1 MYKDEIMIE
10 KILKTENE
18 SLVYLAYFIPRKQHN
33 EAIEFI
39 YGQKHN
45 SRKINI
51 QPLIKARKKLM
62 RLDYIDIKKI
72 NHDINYYSTPKTL
85 IEYIHKVAEYKKKCS
100 SNPQLFELSEDDTKF
115 LELLFDSNWFRT
127 FFNDYLALHLD
138 TKDAFY
144 DIYRDDDGKLEA
156 SEKND
161 VALRCI
167 YQVLFDI
174 LVLSASI
181 RHLPKYKK
189 LLPKSKEIANFKSF
203 DEFVAVWNS
212 KKLKNLNEKELEK
225 AVLSESRK
233 LIPIVKTLG
242 ESIFFDFLNEKI
254 FKPPYVAFCIPESTY
269 QFLHY
274 LDIFR
279 YTSYTEYI

>member
-1 MYKDEIMIE
+1 MYKDENMIE

-51 QPLIKARKKLM
+51 QPIIDARQSLINSK
-62 RLDYIDIKKI
+62 YITANII
-72 NHDINYYSTPKTL
+72 NFTLKYYSTPKPL
-85 IEYIHKVAEYKKKCS
+85 IEYIKKIAEYRRKSS

-115 LELLFDSNWFRT
+115 LDLFFDSHWFRT
-127 FFNDYLALHLD
+127 FFDDYLTLHLD

-144 DIYRDDDGKLEA
+144 EIYRGDDGKLEA

-161 VALRCI
+161 FALRCI
-167 YQVLFDI
+167 YQVFFDI
-174 LVLSASI
+174 LVLSASV
-181 RHLPKYKK
+181 RHLPKYER
-189 LLPKSKEIANFKSF
+189 LLPKSKEIVSSKSF
-203 DEFVAVWNS
+203 DEFVISWNS
-212 KKLKNLNEKELEK
+212 KKLKNLNEKELKK
-225 AVLSESRK
+225 AVLAEFRK

-254 FKPPYVAFCIPESTY
+254 FKPPYVIFCIPENIY
-269 QFLHY
+269 RFLHY
-274 LDIFR
+274 LDVFR
-279 YTSYTEYI
+279 HTSYTEYI